1 MIKLTKILCEKDLTG
16 KTIVTGFHGIG
27 QVGYLSINQLIKS
40 IKAKRIGFIET
51 LNIPPFIGV
60 KKNSFVTPYEI
71 YQKDDLII
79 IKFEAIPSGKSG
91 NEILKTIVEWCKSQ
105 KIEKMFLFGG
115 LSVTF
120 KEKDEKTTVRY
131 LYNDSY
137 SKKMGKE
144 KPYVQ
149 EGVQVIGPLA
159 VLLYYAEINQI
170 PSLAFLSYA
179 DPQRIDPR
187 GAVNALQNASKK
199 MNVKLDLKELIE
211 NAEEI
216 EKTVTLQGIS
226 GEQTQNAENDN
237 MYA

>member
-1 MIKLTKILCEKDLTG
+1 MIKLTNILCKENLTG

-27 QVGYLSINQLIKS
+27 QVGYLSITQLIKS
-40 IKAKRIGFIET
+40 IKAKRVGFIET
-51 LNIPPFIGV
+51 LDIPPFIGV
-60 KKNSFVTPYEI
+60 KTKSFVTPYEI
-71 YQKDDLII
+71 YRKNDLII

-91 NEILKTIVEWCKSQ
+91 NEILKKIVEWGKSQ
-105 KIEKMFLFGG
+105 KIEKIFLFGG

-137 SKKMGKE
+137 AKKIGIE
-144 KPYVQ
+144 EPYVQ
-149 EGVQVIGPLA
+149 EGVQVVGPLA
-159 VLLYYAEINQI
+159 VLLYYAEINEV

-187 GAVNALQNASKK
+187 GAINALQNASKK
-199 MNVKLDLKELIE
+199 MNVKLDLKELIN
-211 NAEEI
+211 NAKKIEEAI
-216 EKTVTLQGIS
+216 PQGIS
-226 GEQTQNAENDN
+226 GEQPSTIDSEN